1 MIPNLPSMKKI
12 LAATILST
20 VFSVTVM
27 AQGVPAKVQTV
38 VDAEISFNKAV
49 AKKGIKDGFLSVID
63 DEAVVFRPNAVS
75 AKDFYT
81 RIEKQ
86 PGSLSWEPK
95 FGRISANGDLAFTAG
110 PYIYQNGIADS
121 NKVYGHYVSLW
132 RAGDDGKL
140 KLLIDLGIQHP
151 EPEGTEIIDLKD
163 PTGKVLPPAKDP
175 FQAKRLILGTD
186 DTFNHSLAIST
197 LAGYKEF
204 LSPEAHYYFP
214 GFEPLIGVDKIMQ
227 FVNTNGISIISKTT
241 SVGRAASNDL
251 AYSYGTAIIKK
262 GGLTNNY
269 NYVRIWELDAS
280 HKWNIMLEV
289 FSAVE
294 K

>member
-1 MIPNLPSMKKI
+1 MRRIITTIIFSALFSGAA
-12 LAATILST
+12 LAQNAAQ
-20 VFSVTVM
+20 VT
-27 AQGVPAKVQTV
+27 TV
-38 VDAEISFNKAV
+38 VDAETAFNKAV

-63 DEAVVFRPNAVS
+63 DDAVVFRPNAVS
-75 AKDFYT
+75 AKEFYS
-81 RIEKQ
+81 RIDKQ
-86 PGSLSWEPK
+86 PGTLSWEPK

-110 PYIYQNGIADS
+110 PYVYQNGTTDTD
-121 NKVYGHYVSLW
+121 KVYGHYVSVW
-132 RAGDDGKL
+132 RVDAGGKL

-151 EPEGTEIIDLKD
+151 EPEQTEIVDLRD
-163 PTGKVLPPAKDP
+163 PTGKVLAPSKDP
-175 FQAKRLILGTD
+175 FQAKRLIMGTD
-186 DTFNHSLAIST
+186 DMFNHSLAIST

-214 GFEPLIGVDKIMQ
+214 GFEPLIGTDKVMK
-227 FVNTNGISIISKTT
+227 FVNNNAISISAKTT

-251 AYSYGTAIIKK
+251 AYSYGTATIKK
-262 GGLTNNY
+262 GSIESNY

-280 HKWNIMLEV
+280 HKWNILLEV

>member
-1 MIPNLPSMKKI
+1 MKR
-12 LAATILST
+12 ILSAILL
-20 VFSVTVM
+20 SVLFTGAVM
-27 AQGVPAKVQTV
+27 AQGQPAQVKTV
-38 VDAEISFNKAV
+38 VDAEVSFNKAV

-63 DEAVVFRPNAVS
+63 EEAVVFRPNAVS
-75 AKDFYT
+75 AKEFYT

-86 PGSLSWEPK
+86 PGMLSWEPK
-95 FGRISANGDLAFTAG
+95 FARISANGDLAFTAG
-110 PYIYQNGIADS
+110 PYIYQNSAADT
-121 NKVYGHYVSLW
+121 NKVYGHYVSVW
-132 RAGDDGKL
+132 RTDASGQL

-151 EPEGTEIIDLKD
+151 EPESPEIIDMKD

-214 GFEPLIGVDKIMQ
+214 GFEPLIGTDKIMK
-227 FVNTNGISIISKTT
+227 FVNNNGISILSKTT
-241 SVGRAASNDL
+241 SVGRSASNDL

-269 NYVRIWELDAS
+269 NYVRIWELDAT

>member
-1 MIPNLPSMKKI
+1 MRRII
-12 LAATILST
+12 TAVVFLALFSGE
-20 VFSVTVM
+20 VF
-27 AQGVPAKVQTV
+27 AQAKVQTV
-38 VDAEISFNKAV
+38 VDAEVAFNKAV

-63 DEAVVFRPNAVS
+63 DEAVVFRPNAVN
-75 AKDFYT
+75 AKEFYT

-86 PGSLSWEPK
+86 PGNLSWQPK

-110 PYIYQNGIADS
+110 PYIYQNSAADTD
-121 NKVYGHYVSLW
+121 KVYGHYVSVW
-132 RAGDDGKL
+132 RNDAEGRL

-151 EPEGTEIIDLKD
+151 EPESTEIIDLKD
-163 PTGKVLPPAKDP
+163 PTGKVLAPAKDP
-175 FQAKRLILGTD
+175 FAPKRLIMGTD

-197 LAGYKEF
+197 VAGYKEF

-214 GFEPLIGVDKIMQ
+214 GFEPLIGTDKIMK
-227 FVNTNGISIISKTT
+227 FVSNEGISINAKTT
-241 SVGRAASNDL
+241 SVGRAVSNDL
-251 AYSYGTAIIKK
+251 AYSYGTAVIKK
-262 GGLTNNY
+262 GALSSNY

-280 HKWNIMLEV
+280 HKWNILLEV